1 MPEKECKP
9 ITEEFIEK
17 FLLKAQSHS
26 GLPAVNEISL
36 YYVTALSA
44 MLVPDDLLDHVM
56 NEFLNAYMKIT
67 HELYMRNKTWKSYD
81 W

>member
-17 FLLKAQSHS
+17 FLLEAQSHS

-36 YYVTALSA
+36 YYVIALSA
-44 MLVPDDLLDHVM
+44 ISVPDDLLDHVM
-56 NEFLNAYMKIT
+56 NEFLNTYMKVT
-67 HELYMRNKTWKSYD
+67 HEFYMRNKTWKSYD